1 MVKKLDITNVLSS
14 IKSANISTI
23 AFSICAVILFLMIY
37 WIQRKL
43 TLQKRNINRMKGN
56 YPDFPLISNMSS
68 SNDNYN
74 HNLRDYYIKT
84 AYNCCAT
91 GGFKHD
97 FVADDALKT
106 CLRQGVRGLDF
117 QIYSLDDQPVI
128 AVSSE
133 TEFNVKGSYN
143 SLPFSSVMKII
154 SNYAFSGSTSPCP
167 DDPLILH
174 FRIMTKNMNILD
186 KMAQDLSVTLNR
198 RLLGKKFSY
207 ENGGENIGS
216 LPIKSFRNKVII
228 IVDKSLANPMKTKL
242 DEYVNLTSNSMFMR
256 SLRYRDVK
264 FTPDMQELI
273 DYNKKNMTMCL
284 PDLGD
289 NPINPSSSL
298 AMKYGCQLVAMSFQ
312 KMDANMLYYN
322 KLFNEEG
329 SSFILKP
336 ESLRYKP
343 ITIDIPDPPP
353 KEYSYEERE
362 IKSDFYNFKM

>member
-1 MVKKLDITNVLSS
+1 MAKKLNMSDMLST
-14 IKSANISTI
+14 IKSAKITTI
-23 AFSICAVILFLMIY
+23 AISMCAVILFLMIY

-43 TLQKRNINRMKGN
+43 TLKQRNINRMKDN
-56 YPDFPLISNMSS
+56 YQDFPLISNMNS

-74 HNLRDYYIKT
+74 HNLRDYYVKT

-97 FVADDALKT
+97 FVAEDALKT
-106 CLRQGVRGLDF
+106 CIRQGVRALDF
-117 QIYSLDDQPVI
+117 QIYSVDNQPVV

-133 TEFNVKGSYN
+133 TDFNVKGSYN
-143 SLPFSSVMKII
+143 SIPFSSVMKVI
-154 SNYAFSGSTSPCP
+154 SNYAFSGSTCPCP
-167 DDPLILH
+167 NDPLILH

-198 RLLGKKFSY
+198 RLLGRQFSY
-207 ENGGENIGS
+207 ENGGENIGALPVKS
-216 LPIKSFRNKVII
+216 LKNKVVVV
-228 IVDKSLANPMKTKL
+228 VDKSLANPMKTKL

-289 NPINPSSSL
+289 NPSNPSSSL
-298 AMKYGCQLVAMSFQ
+298 ALKYGCQFVAMSFQ
-312 KMDANMLYYN
+312 KLDSNMLYYN
-322 KLFNEEG
+322 KLFDKEG

-336 ESLRYKP
+336 ESLRHKSL
-343 ITIDIPDPPP
+343 TIAMPEPPP
-353 KEYSYEERE
+353 KEYSYAERE